1 MSIKIEKRDAKDK
14 NLVTLRDKRTGDIVK
29 VISPN
34 SLDVGVI
41 DQIISDLTVSGKLR
55 VFNGISGSLT
65 QLPDGTSYLIEG
77 SNISIVTGSNGSVTI
92 SSTGGGGGGAPADAT
107 YVTLSTNGTLTNERV
122 LTGTTNR
129 IVLTDGGAGGN
140 ITLDVGSNV
149 YTAGGTD
156 IPITDGGT
164 GASDATTAR
173 NNLGLG
179 SISTQNANN
188 VAITGGTIKVSS
200 LSGSLTK
207 LEDGSSYLIEGSN
220 VTITSGSNG
229 SITISSTDTDTTYT
243 AGTGL
248 NLVVNQFSV
257 DDSVVATISGSTFT
271 GAVKFNQGLSGS
283 LTQLIDG
290 SSYLIEGSNVTI
302 TSASNGAVTIS
313 STDTDTTYT
322 AGTGLNL
329 VGTQFSIDD
338 SVVATISGS
347 TFTGP
352 VLFNQGLSG
361 SLTQLTDGSSYLI
374 EGSNVTI
381 TSASNGAITISSTDT
396 DTTYTAGT
404 GLDLVGTQFSIDDSV
419 VATISGSTF
428 TGPVLFN
435 QGLSGSLTQLI
446 DGSSYLIE
454 GSNVTITSASNGSIT
469 ISSTDTD
476 TTYTAGT
483 GLDLTGT
490 TFSIDDSVVATISG
504 STFTGPVLFNQ
515 GLSGSLTQLID
526 GSSYL
531 IEGSNV
537 TITSASNGA
546 VTISSTDTDTTYTAG
561 AGLDLVGTQFSI
573 DDSVVATISG
583 STFTGA
589 VKFNQGLSGSLTQLT
604 DGSSYLIEGSNVT
617 IVSSSNGAITISST
631 DTDTTYTAGTGLDL
645 VVNQFSIDD
654 SVVATI
660 SGSTFTGPVLF
671 NQGLSGSLTQLID
684 GTSYLIEG
692 SNVTITSASN
702 GAITISASGGS
713 TLNGI
718 LEITGSLSGQDY
730 NGFAAQSPN
739 ADFVL
744 QPSGSGGFMLQPP
757 NGATTGG
764 NARGTNSID
773 LQMVRS
779 AATQVASGDFT
790 FIGGGRRNTATGAVS
805 TVIGGQDNISSGVL
819 SLTAGG
825 FFAAATSS
833 SSTVVG
839 GQENTASNQF
849 SSLTGGVRGVA
860 NLYSMFSHSS
870 GRFAVN
876 GDSQYTRMV
885 FRRQT
890 TNATPSI
897 LTADGGA
904 GSASTR
910 FTLANNSCITFLIQ
924 LVAREN
930 ATGDTAWWKIE
941 GCVKRGASAA
951 ATALVGSL
959 YQTTDSD
966 SGASAWAT
974 AVSADTTNG
983 ALQIEVTGENLKTI
997 RWTATVHATLVSG

>member
-156 IPITDGGT
+156 VPITDGGT

-313 STDTDTTYT
+313 STDTNTTYT
-322 AGTGLNL
+322 AGTGLN
-329 VGTQFSIDD
+329 
-338 SVVATISGS
+338 
-347 TFTGP
+347 
-352 VLFNQGLSG
+352 
-361 SLTQLTDGSSYLI
+361 
-374 EGSNVTI
+374 
-381 TSASNGAITISSTDT
+381 
-396 DTTYTAGT
+396 
-404 GLDLVGTQFSIDDSV
+404 LVGTQFSIDDSV

-504 STFTGPVLFNQ
+504 STFTG
-515 GLSGSLTQLID
+515 S
-526 GSSYL
+526 
-531 IEGSNV
+531 
-537 TITSASNGA
+537 
-546 VTISSTDTDTTYTAG
+546 
-561 AGLDLVGTQFSI
+561 
-573 DDSVVATISG
+573 
-583 STFTGA
+583 